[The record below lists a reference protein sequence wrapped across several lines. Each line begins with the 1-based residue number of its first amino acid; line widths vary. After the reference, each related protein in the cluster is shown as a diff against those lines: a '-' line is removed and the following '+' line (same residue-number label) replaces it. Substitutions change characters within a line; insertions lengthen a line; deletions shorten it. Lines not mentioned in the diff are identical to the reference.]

1 MLRFLT
7 FLVPQV
13 SFLGLLNNEHLFM
26 EANIIVKVAGHAGKL
41 VFGLLGQKI
50 PAVLMVGRAQ

>member
-1 MLRFLT
+1 MSKSFWDVEDGEGEWLT
-7 FLVPQV
+7 
-13 SFLGLLNNEHLFM
+13 G
-26 EANIIVKVAGHAGKL
+26 AVAGHAGKL

>member
-1 MLRFLT
+1 MYVGR
-7 FLVPQV
+7 
-13 SFLGLLNNEHLFM
+13 
-26 EANIIVKVAGHAGKL
+26 EADWCGAVAGHAGKL